1 LSLPV
6 LSRTNI
12 FFFLA
17 HCQGAPDLSFLSV
30 ISCRVTHLV
39 STTWQL
45 RLPAQWEDLSGALKS
60 MAISFCA
67 LQTHIKKQIRC
78 AHNPSRTVPPILC
91 TILEVIRTRG
101 WQWCS
106 PSGSSHTQDTG
117 MEWFVYVCVCIC
129 MCVCVM
135 FVCVFVYVCVM
146 YVVSVYMCVHVCAYV
161 WCVCVMFVCVFVY
174 VCVYSCVCVSVCLSV
189 CLH

>member
-1 LSLPV
+1 MDRLLSMAKITDFTQGQSLSWGPVSLSLPV

-117 MEWFVYVCVCIC
+117 MECW
-129 MCVCVM
+129 
-135 FVCVFVYVCVM
+135 
-146 YVVSVYMCVHVCAYV
+146 
-161 WCVCVMFVCVFVY
+161 
-174 VCVYSCVCVSVCLSV
+174 LR
-189 CLH
+189 